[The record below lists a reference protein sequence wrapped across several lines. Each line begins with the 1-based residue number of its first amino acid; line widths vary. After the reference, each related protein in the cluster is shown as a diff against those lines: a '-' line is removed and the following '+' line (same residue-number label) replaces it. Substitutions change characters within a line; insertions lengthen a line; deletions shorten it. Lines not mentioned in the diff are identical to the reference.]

1 VRAFGAAGMR
11 AAKAGNICAHG
22 RGCHRGLGIRTGYDK
37 GWRIEDQ
44 QRSAADDPATRRRGE
59 RQMGLLPDID
69 DVDRRFMLE
78 EFSRDMTEGR
88 IYPSPRLSP
97 TGTADFPG
105 LLREAV
111 AEHDDNWLAEQL
123 NSGGR
128 LRTRETSQRKG
139 VPYQKAVPWNAADTL
154 AEGEFNRL
162 YIRGQ
167 CLRALHEGAAKVE
180 IFRAK
185 AVTDP
190 RPDSEFRIGVLV
202 DASQLLDDIRN
213 HVGIDT
219 ALKVPGGPNS
229 GISARLSKAAQ
240 G

>member
-1 VRAFGAAGMR
+1 
-11 AAKAGNICAHG
+11 
-22 RGCHRGLGIRTGYDK
+22 
-37 GWRIEDQ
+37 
-44 QRSAADDPATRRRGE
+44 
-59 RQMGLLPDID
+59 MGLLLDTD
-69 DVDRRFMLE
+69 EVDRRFMLE
-78 EFSRDMTEGR
+78 ELSRDMTEGR

-105 LLREAV
+105 LLREA
-111 AEHDDNWLAEQL
+111 ATEHDDTWLAGQL
-123 NSGGR
+123 NSHGR
-128 LRTRETSQRKG
+128 LRTHEMSQRKG

-167 CLRALHEGAAKVE
+167 CLRALYQGATEVV

-185 AVTDP
+185 AVMDP
-190 RPDSEFRIGVLV
+190 RPDSEFRIGTLV

-229 GISARLSKAAQ
+229 GISARFPRAAQ